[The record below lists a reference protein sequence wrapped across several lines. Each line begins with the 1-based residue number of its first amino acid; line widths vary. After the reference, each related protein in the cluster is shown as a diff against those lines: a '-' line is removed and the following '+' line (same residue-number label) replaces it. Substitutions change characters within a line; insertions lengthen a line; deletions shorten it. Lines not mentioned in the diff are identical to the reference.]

1 MIVRVDG
8 RAGVA
13 EHMRCDAELLGD
25 AEARAA
31 AGAPWEAVLRLFR
44 FDPSG
49 VTLGH
54 AQHAE
59 RELDLERCARDGVA
73 HAKRPTGGRAIFHA
87 AEWTYSLTAAI
98 ADPEWGGGLA
108 ESYDRV
114 SRLVCASLVA
124 LGAPVALASGET
136 RERAG
141 GAGAAAPC
149 FASTARHEIVRD
161 GRKVVGSAQRR
172 TAHALLQQG
181 SVLLGGGHLAL
192 VDYLAI
198 PDASRAERRA
208 ALAAASADLGDVLGA
223 DAPLERWAASLR
235 AVLAEAATGRGT
247 EAATGRR
254 TEAATAGG
262 VNGRD
267 DKPLRAPL
275 RDSETRPYTGG
286 RA

>member
-1 MIVRVDG
+1 MILRVDG
-8 RAGVA
+8 SSGVG
-13 EHMRCDAELLGD
+13 EHMRRDAELLGQAD
-25 AEARAA
+25 ARAA

-44 FDPSG
+44 FDPPG
-49 VTLGH
+49 ITLGH
-54 AQHAE
+54 AQPAE
-59 RELDLERCARDGVA
+59 RELDLERCTRDGVA
-73 HAKRPTGGRAIFHA
+73 FARRPTGGRAIFHA

-98 ADPEWGGGLA
+98 EDPDWGGRLA
-108 ESYDRV
+108 NSYDRV

-124 LGAPVALASGET
+124 LGAPVALAAGET

-149 FASTARHEIVRD
+149 FASTARHEIVRN

-235 AVLAEAATGRGT
+235 AILAEANAGQGTDGRGD
-247 EAATGRR
+247 GR
-254 TEAATAGG
+254 
-262 VNGRD
+262 
-267 DKPLRAPL
+267 LRAPL
-275 RDSETRPYTGG
+275 RDLETRPYTGG

>member
-1 MIVRVDG
+1 MIVHVDG

-13 EHMRCDAELLGD
+13 EHMRRDAERLGE

-44 FDPSG
+44 FDPPG
-49 VTLGH
+49 ITLGH
-54 AQHAE
+54 AQHAG

-73 HAKRPTGGRAIFHA
+73 VAKRPTGGRAIFHA
-87 AEWTYSLTAAI
+87 AEWTYSVTAAI
-98 ADPEWGGGLA
+98 ADPEWGGSLA
-108 ESYDRV
+108 DSYDRV

-124 LGAPVALASGET
+124 LRAPVALTTGEM
-136 RERAG
+136 REQAG

-181 SVLLGGGHLAL
+181 SVLLGDGHLAL

-208 ALAAASADLGDVLGA
+208 ALAAASADLGDVLGS

-235 AVLAEAATGRGT
+235 AVLAEAATGRETDGPG
-247 EAATGRR
+247 GRS
-254 TEAATAGG
+254 
-262 VNGRD
+262 
-267 DKPLRAPL
+267 LRAPL

>member
-1 MIVRVDG
+1 MILRIDG
-8 RAGVA
+8 SAGVA
-13 EHMRCDAELLGD
+13 EHMRRDAELL
-25 AEARAA
+25 AEADARVA
-31 AGAPWEAVLRLFR
+31 AGESWEAVLRLFR
-44 FDPSG
+44 FDPPG
-49 VTLGH
+49 ITLGH

-59 RELDLERCARDGVA
+59 RELDLERCARDGVG

-108 ESYDRV
+108 ESYDRA
-114 SRLVCASLVA
+114 SHLVCASLVA
-124 LGAPVALASGET
+124 LGAPVALAAGET

-181 SVLLGGGHLAL
+181 SVLLSDGHLAL

-223 DAPLERWAASLR
+223 GAPLERWAAALR
-235 AVLAEAATGRGT
+235 AVLAQEGAGRGA
-247 EAATGRR
+247 EAGAG
-254 TEAATAGG
+254 AGG
-262 VNGRD
+262 GVGGRD
-267 DKPLRAPL
+267 GGPRRAPL